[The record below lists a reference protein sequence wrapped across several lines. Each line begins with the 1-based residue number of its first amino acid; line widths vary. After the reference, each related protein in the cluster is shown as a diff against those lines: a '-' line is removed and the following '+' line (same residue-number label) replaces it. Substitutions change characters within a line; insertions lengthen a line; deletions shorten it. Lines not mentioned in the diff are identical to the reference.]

1 MDSVWTAACALHFL
15 AKKNFF
21 SPKGCQSVIFDAP
34 MTNSSPTYYREP
46 SSMGLK
52 MELDCSSRRGV
63 EEMEEWRPL
72 RLRLFLHLLKLG
84 YKEIE
89 AGEKSKET

>member
-1 MDSVWTAACALHFL
+1 
-15 AKKNFF
+15 
-21 SPKGCQSVIFDAP
+21 
-34 MTNSSPTYYREP
+34 
-46 SSMGLK
+46 MGLK